1 MRICEK
7 LFGNSNFMDEFYRNT
22 KNQEGGMAMEASGVA
37 NNNFKS
43 DTDM

>member
-1 MRICEK
+1 MFVVDLHSMDSFCR
-7 LFGNSNFMDEFYRNT
+7 NSN
-22 KNQEGGMAMEASGVA
+22 NQEGGMAMEASGVA